1 MPAADRKRYAAYMRV
16 SRVMGREGASYM
28 SPDQQREAIERWA
41 GYRDA
46 DVEIADEDWIL
57 EEDRSGGTQDR
68 PKLQAIIE
76 RIERHELD
84 GLICA
89 KLNRFAR
96 SVISAKLDV
105 ERILAAEGSIGF
117 VAEDIDPTTRNGRFV
132 LTMFLAIAE
141 LELDGIKD
149 GWAEVKLRVAERGV
163 KLGPCPV
170 GYRRVVGDADRKGCI
185 APDDPGTAP
194 HITRAFKL
202 AAADGAVDA
211 ALAYLLAESVP
222 GRWNTSTV
230 RRMLANRTYLGEIA
244 GNPDACKPL
253 TDARTFL
260 LAQHDPAPRRASVDF
275 PLSGFACCA
284 GCGGPMIGGHGGRG
298 SKLRTYRCGASRPGE
313 AHKNGATCS
322 APTSTVADRLEEYAR
337 SHLLAELD
345 GLRLAHTVGD
355 RDDSAADADRALAE
369 AEAELEAY
377 VQLTPARLPGYAR
390 GLARREESA
399 EEASEVYREAAR
411 RAVGAFTVPTAEVV
425 ASADGGELG
434 ELLRGAYSG
443 IVVSRGR
450 GDIADRVSFL
460 ND

>member
-149 GWAEVKLRVAERGV
+149 GWAEVKLRVAI
-163 KLGPCPV
+163 K
-170 GYRRVVGDADRKGCI
+170 RVAGKEHA
-185 APDDPGTAP
+185 
-194 HITRAFKL
+194 
-202 AAADGAVDA
+202 
-211 ALAYLLAESVP
+211 
-222 GRWNTSTV
+222 V
-230 RRMLANRTYLGEIA
+230 RR
-244 GNPDACKPL
+244 
-253 TDARTFL
+253 
-260 LAQHDPAPRRASVDF
+260 RAW
-275 PLSGFACCA
+275 
-284 GCGGPMIGGHGGRG
+284 R
-298 SKLRTYRCGASRPGE
+298 RCGLRR
-313 AHKNGATCS
+313 
-322 APTSTVADRLEEYAR
+322 ST
-337 SHLLAELD
+337 
-345 GLRLAHTVGD
+345 
-355 RDDSAADADRALAE
+355 
-369 AEAELEAY
+369 
-377 VQLTPARLPGYAR
+377 
-390 GLARREESA
+390 
-399 EEASEVYREAAR
+399 
-411 RAVGAFTVPTAEVV
+411 
-425 ASADGGELG
+425 
-434 ELLRGAYSG
+434 LLRARHAGECETNKNPYQTL
-443 IVVSRGR
+443 RH
-450 GDIADRVSFL
+450 
-460 ND
+460 